1 MSSSE
6 TSNVVV
12 AAQSLSR
19 LLERLKRL
27 DGKPTLGAVAALL
40 LTLAYVSK
48 KKKSKHVRSLSEV
61 GSTAGQSKA
70 WDEFDVI
77 VIGGGTFGC
86 ALAARLSEN
95 PCCCWK
101 PEEALPLSRMP
112 SGFGRLF
119 RSNHVFPLYTEP
131 QVFANGK
138 KNFWPRAKML
148 GGCSSINAQMAQYG
162 APEDFDDDSWSWKN
176 INKYFRKF
184 EKYTPDPR
192 YPQVDISVRGNSGP
206 VRVGYFNT
214 VSNSAQAFIDA
225 CVRVGIPFT
234 PDFNGSNGTM
244 GVSRI
249 MTYVD
254 DKYQRVSSEA
264 AYLTADVLA
273 RPNLKVAVHAH
284 VTRILFEDVNGE
296 TRAVGVEAG
305 AVHSPHILMLSGV
318 GPAEELKK
326 HGIPV
331 AKDLPGVG
339 ANLSLYIP
347 IWNIRSFGLIL
358 TTAAHLKSDEEIR
371 NLVKDR
377 VETVYHPTSTCR
389 MAPLEV
395 NGVVNSKLRVHGI
408 KGLRACDASF
418 FPWIISGHTAGACLA
433 AAEKLARRNQ
443 G

>member
-1 MSSSE
+1 M
-6 TSNVVV
+6 TVVTAINLDTGCIRTGSQGV
-12 AAQSLSR
+12 ESLSR

-77 VIGGGTFGC
+77 VIGGVRTRAVVGSRRKRPST
-86 ALAARLSEN
+86 
-95 PCCCWK
+95 P
-101 PEEALPLSRMP
+101 PEPDAIW
-112 SGFGRLF
+112 F
-119 RSNHVFPLYTEP
+119 RSVI
-131 QVFANGK
+131 QVKSCFSVVYRTPSLCEWKEELLA
-138 KNFWPRAKML
+138 
-148 GGCSSINAQMAQYG
+148 SSEDARWMAQYG

-244 GVSRI
+244 GVSR
-249 MTYVD
+249 
-254 DKYQRVSSEA
+254 YQRVSSEA

-296 TRAVGVEAG
+296 TRASRCSTLSAYPDAFRCWASRGTEEARHPRRQRPSRRRSKSSG
-305 AVHSPHILMLSGV
+305 SSLAGSDSPYVS
-318 GPAEELKK
+318 LKQ
-326 HGIPV
+326 
-331 AKDLPGVG
+331 
-339 ANLSLYIP
+339 SLYIP